1 MTKQLKRLC
10 KVVFEKVVLCQLI
23 YGSKFSPDKKKIPF
37 LRDATSKLFPIL
49 EKLHTVE
56 PNLRLSVS
64 LEQKLH
70 RWNSS
75 NPVRRAAM
83 LATDWESTCAQQYD
97 AMVNHYIWIFR
108 FLMKGN
114 QTEKRRERGKKMAHS
129 PNSDI
134 VETNPFT
141 HTKKNPPSGPKIKLI
156 IIISR
161 LNLVPRSLLWA
172 KRRSGYEITTK
183 CRQSLF

>member
-75 NPVRRAAM
+75 TPVRRAAM
-83 LATDWESTCAQQYD
+83 LATDWESTCAQ
-97 AMVNHYIWIFR
+97 
-108 FLMKGN
+108 
-114 QTEKRRERGKKMAHS
+114 
-129 PNSDI
+129 
-134 VETNPFT
+134 
-141 HTKKNPPSGPKIKLI
+141 
-156 IIISR
+156 
-161 LNLVPRSLLWA
+161 
-172 KRRSGYEITTK
+172 
-183 CRQSLF
+183 